1 MADTRF
7 PGYTGVYSDKGIGT
21 SIGTTVKGGSS
32 GNIEIKHN
40 STKRQFTVSTK
51 ALTEANLNVAKLR
64 LVSTVPNK
72 EVDKDVAGKAFI
84 GFILSSVQESHSEK
98 LEIVP
103 LPGDSYASYF
113 YGGNPRQFTF
123 SGTLLNTDQD
133 KWRDS
138 FELMYEK
145 YLRGSASSRNFNI
158 VQVSYDTRVVS
169 GWLTS
174 LSQQLD
180 GSNDRFSMFSF
191 TLLVSRIDML
201 GGNKQFKDYLLD
213 VQEKGPFSG
222 ANLESDYA
230 VLDPSNL
237 NAMIDPIRTGMV
249 IPPKRPHR
257 APGKRKGKQVNCWFE
272 APATDAGKPT
282 NPGSQ
287 VGNSHINDSYTCTV
301 IEQVVGTTEKI
312 KELTDSANKLSE
324 KGDFTKAE
332 ELRIKAQAYADSLST
347 TLSGGDDNPA
357 VKQLAEEAKG
367 IYSRA
372 KTNRGR
378 LTDEQRRLLD
388 SSGSIRVKGAT
399 IRLKQN
405 GSVGIDF
412 DREYIDL
419 EITKER
425 TSKVRVGSAA
435 TQAISESRTKYIE
448 AERRIAKERADRQK
462 AQEELQSTNGQ
473 DRLLGLTSQPRRR
486 R

>member
-1 MADTRF
+1 MANTELA
-7 PGYTGVYSDKGIGT
+7 GYTGVYSDKGIGT
-21 SIGTTVKGGSS
+21 SIGTNVKGDSK
-32 GNIEIKHN
+32 GNIAIKDN

-51 ALTEANLNVAKLR
+51 ALKDAKLNVAKLR

-72 EVDKDVAGKAFI
+72 GVDKDVEGKAFI

-213 VQEKGPFSG
+213 VQENGPFSG
-222 ANLESDYA
+222 VNLESDYA

-312 KELTDSANKLSE
+312 ESLLTEADELLE
-324 KGDFTKAE
+324 KNDLAGAKAK
-332 ELRIKAQAYADSLST
+332 RDKAQVYADALNTSMDT
-347 TLSGGDDNPA
+347 GATK
-357 VKQLAEEAKG
+357 KQLQDEAKALV
-367 IYSRA
+367 SRA
-372 KTNRGR
+372 RQNQGR
-378 LTDEQRRLLD
+378 LSAAQMEDLNK
-388 SSGSIRVKGAT
+388 GIIRVKGAT
-399 IRLKQN
+399 VTIFEGEGEPLSTSVAFDAEYTRLN
-405 GSVGIDF
+405 GGGGG
-412 DREYIDL
+412 
-419 EITKER
+419 
-425 TSKVRVGSAA
+425 VGSRASSAIA
-435 TQAISESRTKYIE
+435 TSRENYIK
-448 AERRIAKERADRQK
+448 AEERIAKENADK
-462 AQEELQSTNGQ
+462 AKEEREKISTQGT
-473 DRLLGLTSQPRRR
+473 DRLLNLTETPRRR

>member
-1 MADTRF
+1 MADTEF
-7 PGYTGVYSDKGIGT
+7 GGYTGVYSDKGIGT
-21 SIGTTVKGGSS
+21 SIGTTVTGTDD
-32 GNIEIKHN
+32 GNVVIEDH
-40 STKRQFTVSTK
+40 STKRQLTVSTQ
-51 ALTEANLNVAKLR
+51 ALKDAKLNVAKLR

-213 VQEKGPFSG
+213 VQDNGPFSG
-222 ANLESDYA
+222 VNLQSDYA

-257 APGKRKGKQVNCWFE
+257 APGKRKKQVNCWFE
-272 APATDAGKPT
+272 APTTDAGKPT

-287 VGNSHINDSYTCTV
+287 VGNSHINDSYTCTI

-324 KGDFTKAE
+324 KGDFGKAY
-332 ELRIKAQAYADSLST
+332 ELRLKADTLADSLST
-347 TLSGGDDNPA
+347 ALTGGEDNPA
-357 VKQLAEEAKG
+357 LIQLKEEAEG
-367 IYSRA
+367 IYNRA
-372 KTNRGR
+372 QANKGR
-378 LTDEQRRLLD
+378 LTAEQRRSLERGII
-388 SSGSIRVKGAT
+388 SVKGAN
-399 IRLKQN
+399 IGLKQD
-405 GSVGIDF
+405 GSVGLSF
-412 DREYIDL
+412 DTEY
-419 EITKER
+419 
-425 TSKVRVGSAA
+425 VGFKRNSDGSVVASVGPAA

-448 AERRIAKERADRQK
+448 AEKRIAKEKADRQK

>member
-1 MADTRF
+1 MLQRSYQMANTELA
-7 PGYTGVYSDKGIGT
+7 GYTGVYSDKGIGT
-21 SIGTTVKGGSS
+21 SIGTNVKGDSK
-32 GNIEIKHN
+32 GNIAIKDN

-51 ALTEANLNVAKLR
+51 ALKDAKLNVAKLR

-72 EVDKDVAGKAFI
+72 GVDKDVEGKAFI

-213 VQEKGPFSG
+213 VQENGPFSG
-222 ANLESDYA
+222 VNLESDYA

-287 VGNSHINDSYTCTV
+287 VGNSHINDSYKCTV
-301 IEQVVGTTEKI
+301 IENVVESTQKI
-312 KELTDSANKLSE
+312 EEITDEANRLAE
-324 KGDFTKAE
+324 KGDLSQAKELRTKARSIAL
-332 ELRIKAQAYADSLST
+332 ELERAFSGDQKDATLAQA
-347 TLSGGDDNPA
+347 
-357 VKQLAEEAKG
+357 KEEAKS
-367 IYSRA
+367 IANRA
-372 KTNRGR
+372 NRNSDR
-378 LTDEQRRLLD
+378 LTAEQRRDLKK
-388 SSGSIRVKGAT
+388 GIIKVAGAT
-399 IRLKQN
+399 ITIKNGEVSGEFDEILVDEIT
-405 GSVGIDF
+405 GSVSIGP
-412 DREYIDL
+412 RASQAL
-419 EITKER
+419 AKS
-425 TSKVRVGSAA
+425 TSVYV
-435 TQAISESRTKYIE
+435 E
-448 AERRIAKERADRQK
+448 AEKRITREREEKEK
-462 AQEELQSTNGQ
+462 AEKELVSTNGA
-473 DRLLGLTSQPRRR
+473 DRLLGLSVLPRGRR
-486 R
+486 